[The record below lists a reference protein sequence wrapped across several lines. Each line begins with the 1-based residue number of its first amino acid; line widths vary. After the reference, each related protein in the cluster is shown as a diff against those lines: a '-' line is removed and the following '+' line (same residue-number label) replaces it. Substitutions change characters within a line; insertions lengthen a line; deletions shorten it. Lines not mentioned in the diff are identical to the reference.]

1 MMDFCRPDFLGP
13 PLNVRSKKPL
23 FVSQSLV
30 FAVLFFISP
39 VYAQE
44 LLPVDKCEVLN
55 FSVVD
60 GDIHNE
66 FYRCGAAAAHIVLT
80 GGKKP
85 RLVVAFP
92 AGNSG
97 VSLWLNASE
106 DPVEVQAIESVNGV
120 QMTNSEGHR
129 FFGVTADITLKTNE
143 LVVNQAV
150 LGNLRTIRSYLH
162 EQTIPDKVQNEFKVS
177 EQTVRWQRQRLDGL
191 GGYQLSVEILDG
203 SFTYRNENDVHF
215 HATENGILRLRLVAM
230 TGDTPLTPIPISE
243 LLTTEANS
251 DISAR
256 RSLAFL
262 SYEEKLL
269 AGSWRFL
276 TYFGRDTLLSTLLL
290 MPNLKPQVIEA
301 ALGSV
306 LERINDNGE
315 VAHEEGIG
323 EFAILENAD
332 QQKPAGATAVF
343 DYNMVDDNY
352 MLLPVFADYLAN
364 KPRARQRS
372 EQFLQRTTSNG
383 DRYGDVLVR
392 NIQFVLSSARPFV
405 KSPRIANLIG
415 LKEGRSAGQ
424 WRDSDEGLGGGKY
437 AYDVNVALLPAAL
450 NSIVRLDGVLD
461 EFLPKDLSI
470 DEVKMFADVWS
481 TKAPPL
487 FSVEIQT
494 EQANQKILAYAH
506 NQNID
511 DNFANAELRGTSIR
525 FNALA
530 LRADGEQIPV
540 LHSDIGFTLL
550 FNAPTVKIIE
560 EAIDMLMKPFP
571 VGLITPVG
579 MVVANPVYASSATQE
594 LFTDGHYHGTVIWSW
609 HHALV
614 IAGIDR
620 QLKRQ
625 DLPESLRV
633 KLRAA
638 RTNLWAVVLA
648 TKKRKSSEL
657 WSWAYQNG
665 QYEVALFGQSKN
677 HKTESNA
684 AQLWSTVFLSLH
696 E

>member
-1 MMDFCRPDFLGP
+1 MILFRLSDFLGP
-13 PLNVRSKKPL
+13 PLNGHPQKPL
-23 FVSQSLV
+23 FVSQYLV
-30 FAVLFFISP
+30 FAALFFTLP
-39 VYAQE
+39 VNAQE
-44 LLPVDKCEVLN
+44 LMPVDKCEVLK

-66 FYRCGAAAAHIVLT
+66 FYRCGTAAAHIVLT
-80 GGKKP
+80 AGRKP

-97 VSLWLNASE
+97 VSLWLNATE
-106 DPVEVQAIESVNGV
+106 DPVEVQSIDAVNGM
-120 QMTNSEGHR
+120 QMINSKGHR
-129 FFGVTADITLKTNE
+129 LFGVTADITLKTSE

-150 LGNLRTIRSYLH
+150 LGNLRTIRTYLH
-162 EQTIPDKVQNEFKVS
+162 EQTIPSNIQNEFSVR
-177 EQTVRWQRQRLDGL
+177 EQSVRWQRQRLDGL
-191 GGYQLSVEILDG
+191 GSYQLSVEILDG
-203 SFTYRNENDVHF
+203 SFTHQNKNDVHF
-215 HATENGILRLRLVAM
+215 HANKNGILRLRLVAM
-230 TGDTPLTPIPISE
+230 TGDTPLTPIPTND
-243 LLTTEANS
+243 LLTPDANS
-251 DISAR
+251 DPLAR
-256 RSLAFL
+256 RALAFL

-290 MPNLKPQVIEA
+290 MPNLKSQVIEA

-323 EFAILENAD
+323 EFAVLENTD
-332 QQKPAGATAVF
+332 QHRSTEATAVF

-372 EQFLQRTTSNG
+372 EKFLQRTTSNG
-383 DRYGDVLVR
+383 DRYGDILVR

-405 KSPRIANLIG
+405 QSPQIANLIG
-415 LKEGRSAGQ
+415 LKKGRSAGQ
-424 WRDSDEGLGGGKY
+424 WRDSNEGLGGGKY
-437 AYDVNVALLPAAL
+437 AYDVNAALLPAAL
-450 NSIVRLDGVLD
+450 KSIVRLDGVLD
-461 EFLPKDLSI
+461 EFLPKDFSI

-481 TKAPPL
+481 TKVPPL
-487 FSVEIQT
+487 FLVEIRT
-494 EQANQKILAYAH
+494 KQAKQKILAYARD
-506 NQNID
+506 QNID
-511 DNFANAELRGTSIR
+511 DNLANAELRDASIR
-525 FNALA
+525 FSALA

-550 FNAPTVKIIE
+550 FNTPTEKIIE

-579 MVVANPVYASSATQE
+579 MVVANPVYASSAMQDI
-594 LFTDGHYHGTVIWSW
+594 FTDGHYHGTVIWSW

-633 KLRAA
+633 ELRAA
-638 RTNLWAVVLA
+638 RTILWAVVRA
-648 TKKRKSSEL
+648 TKKLKSSEL
-657 WSWAYQNG
+657 WSWAYQDG
-665 QYEVALFGQSKN
+665 QYKVALFGQSKN
-677 HKTESNA
+677 LKTESNA
-684 AQLWSTVFLSLH
+684 VQLWSTVFLSLH

>member
-1 MMDFCRPDFLGP
+1 MILFYLSDFLGP
-13 PLNVRSKKPL
+13 PPNGQPKTSL
-23 FVSQSLV
+23 FVLQYLV
-30 FAVLFFISP
+30 FAALVFTSP
-39 VYAQE
+39 GNAQE
-44 LLPVDKCEVLN
+44 LMPVDECEVLN

-80 GGKKP
+80 AGKKP

-97 VSLWLNASE
+97 VSLWLNATD
-106 DPVEVQAIESVNGV
+106 DPVEVQTIESVNGM
-120 QMTNSEGHR
+120 QMTNSEGR
-129 FFGVTADITLKTNE
+129 RLYGVTTDITLKTNE

-150 LGNLRTIRSYLH
+150 LGNLRTIRTYLH
-162 EQTIPDKVQNEFKVS
+162 EQTIPDKIKNEFSVS

-191 GGYQLSVEILDG
+191 SSYQLSIEILDG
-203 SFTYRNENDVHF
+203 SFTYQNENDVRF
-215 HATENGILRLRLVAM
+215 HANKNGILRWRLVAM
-230 TGDTPLTPIPISE
+230 TGDTPLTPVPTND

-251 DISAR
+251 DPLAR
-256 RSLAFL
+256 QALAFL

-306 LERINDNGE
+306 LERINDKGE

-323 EFAILENAD
+323 EFAVLENTDQHKSAD
-332 QQKPAGATAVF
+332 ATAVF

-405 KSPRIANLIG
+405 ESPQIANLIG
-415 LKEGRSAGQ
+415 LKKGRSAGQ
-424 WRDSDEGLGGGKY
+424 WRDSNEGLGGGKY
-437 AYDVNVALLPAAL
+437 AYDVNAALLPAAL
-450 NSIVRLDGVLD
+450 KSIVRLAGVLD
-461 EFLPKDLSI
+461 DFLPKDLSI
-470 DEVKMFADVWS
+470 DEVKIFADVWS
-481 TKAPPL
+481 TKVPPL
-487 FSVEIQT
+487 FLVEIQT
-494 EQANQKILAYAH
+494 KQAKQKILAYAG
-506 NQNID
+506 NQIID
-511 DNFANAELRGTSIR
+511 ANLANAELRETSIR
-525 FNALA
+525 FSALA

-550 FNAPTVKIIE
+550 FNTPTAKIIE

-571 VGLITPVG
+571 IGLITPVG
-579 MVVANPVYASSATQE
+579 MVVANPVYASSATQDI
-594 LFTDGHYHGTVIWSW
+594 FTDGHYHGTVIWSW

-625 DLPESLRV
+625 DLSESLRA

-638 RTNLWAVVLA
+638 RTNLWAVVRA
-648 TKKRKSSEL
+648 TKKLKSSEL
-657 WSWAYQNG
+657 WSWAYQDG
-665 QYEVALFGQSKN
+665 QYKVALFGQSKS

>member
-1 MMDFCRPDFLGP
+1 MILFCLSDFLGP
-13 PLNVRSKKPL
+13 PRNGQPKTPL
-23 FVSQSLV
+23 LV
-30 FAVLFFISP
+30 LQQFIFAALFFISP
-39 VYAQE
+39 LNAQE
-44 LLPVDKCEVLN
+44 LTPVDKCDVLR

-80 GGKKP
+80 AGKEP

-97 VSLWLNASE
+97 VSLWLNATD
-106 DPVEVQAIESVNGV
+106 DPVEVQTIESVNGV
-120 QMTNSEGHR
+120 QMTNSKGQR
-129 FFGVTADITLKTNE
+129 LYGVTADITLKTNE

-150 LGNLRTIRSYLH
+150 LGSLRTIRTYLH
-162 EQTIPDKVQNEFKVS
+162 EQTIPKQIQNEFSVS

-191 GGYQLSVEILDG
+191 GAYQLSVEVLDG
-203 SFTYRNENDVHF
+203 SYNHQNENDVHF
-215 HATENGILRLRLVAM
+215 HANTSGILRLRLVAL
-230 TGDTPLTPIPISE
+230 TGDTPLTPIPTNK
-243 LLTTEANS
+243 LLTVEANS
-251 DISAR
+251 DPLAR
-256 RSLAFL
+256 QVLAFL

-306 LERINDNGE
+306 LERINDKGE

-323 EFAILENAD
+323 EFAVLENIDRHESAE
-332 QQKPAGATAVF
+332 ATAVF

-352 MLLPVFADYLAN
+352 MLLPVLADYLADN
-364 KPRARQRS
+364 PRARNRS
-372 EQFLQRTTSNG
+372 EPFLQRTTSG
-383 DRYGDVLVR
+383 GERYGDVLVR
-392 NIQFVLSSARPFV
+392 NIRFVLSTARPFV
-405 KSPRIANLIG
+405 ESPEIDNLIG
-415 LKEGRSAGQ
+415 LKSGRSAGQ

-450 NSIVRLDGVLD
+450 KSIVRLDGVLED
-461 EFLPKDLSI
+461 YLPKDLSI
-470 DEVKMFADVWS
+470 DEVKMFAAVWS
-481 TKAPPL
+481 TKVPPL
-487 FSVEIQT
+487 FLVEIQPQ
-494 EQANQKILAYAH
+494 QARQKVLAYAR
-506 NQNID
+506 NQDID
-511 DNFANAELRGTSIR
+511 DNLEKAELHDTSIR
-525 FNALA
+525 FNAVA
-530 LRADGEQIPV
+530 LRADGQQIPV

-550 FNAPTVKIIE
+550 FNTPPAKRIE

-579 MVVANPVYASSATQE
+579 MVVANPVYASSALQDI
-594 LFTDGHYHGTVIWSW
+594 FTDGHYHGTVIWSW

-625 DLPESLRV
+625 ELPKPLRV
-633 KLRAA
+633 KLRTA
-638 RTNLWAVVLA
+638 RTNLWAVVRA
-648 TKKRKSSEL
+648 TKKLKSSEL
-657 WSWAYQNG
+657 WSWVYQDG
-665 QYEVALFGQSKN
+665 QYKVALFGQSKN

>member
-1 MMDFCRPDFLGP
+1 MILFRLSDSLGP
-13 PLNVRSKKPL
+13 PVNGRPKTSL
-23 FVSQSLV
+23 FVLQHLV
-30 FAVLFFISP
+30 FAALIFTSP
-39 VYAQE
+39 GNAQE
-44 LLPVDKCEVLN
+44 LLPVDQCEVLK

-80 GGKKP
+80 AGKKP

-97 VSLWLNASE
+97 VSLWLNPTD
-106 DPVEVQAIESVNGV
+106 DPVEVQTIESVTGM
-120 QMTNSEGHR
+120 QMTNSEGR
-129 FFGVTADITLKTNE
+129 RLYGVTTDITLKTNE

-150 LGNLRTIRSYLH
+150 LGNLRTIRSYSH
-162 EQTIPDKVQNEFKVS
+162 EQTIPDKIQNKFSVS

-191 GGYQLSVEILDG
+191 SSYQLSVEVLDG
-203 SFTYRNENDVHF
+203 SLTYQNENDVRF
-215 HATENGILRLRLVAM
+215 HANKNGILRLRLVAM
-230 TGDTPLTPIPISE
+230 TGDTPLTPIPTNE
-243 LLTTEANS
+243 LLTSEANS
-251 DISAR
+251 DPFAYQA
-256 RSLAFL
+256 LAFL

-306 LERINDNGE
+306 LERINDKGE

-323 EFAILENAD
+323 EFAVLENTEQHQLAD
-332 QQKPAGATAVF
+332 ATAVL

-372 EQFLQRTTSNG
+372 EQFLQRVTSSG

-392 NIQFVLSSARPFV
+392 NIQFVMSSARPFV
-405 KSPRIANLIG
+405 ESPQIANLIG
-415 LKEGRSAGQ
+415 LKKGRSAGQ
-424 WRDSDEGLGGGKY
+424 WRDSNEGLGGGKY
-437 AYDVNVALLPAAL
+437 AYDVNAALLPAAL
-450 NSIVRLDGVLD
+450 KSIVRLDGVLD

-481 TKAPPL
+481 TKVPPL
-487 FSVEIQT
+487 FLVEIQT
-494 EQANQKILAYAH
+494 RQAKQKILAYARDRA
-506 NQNID
+506 ID
-511 DNFANAELRGTSIR
+511 ANLTNAELGETSIR
-525 FNALA
+525 FSALA

-550 FNAPTVKIIE
+550 FNTPTAKRIE
-560 EAIDMLMKPFP
+560 EAIDMLMLPFP
-571 VGLITPVG
+571 VGLVTPVG
-579 MVVANPVYASSATQE
+579 MVVANPVYASSATQDI
-594 LFTDGHYHGTVIWSW
+594 FTDGHYHGTVIWSW
-609 HHALV
+609 HHALM

-620 QLKRQ
+620 QLKRA
-625 DLPESLRV
+625 DLSESLRA
-633 KLRAA
+633 KLWAA
-638 RTNLWAVVLA
+638 RTNLWAVVRA
-648 TKKRKSSEL
+648 TKKLRSSEL
-657 WSWAYQNG
+657 WSWAYQDG
-665 QYEVALFGQSKN
+665 QYKVAHFGQSKN